1 MLKDTRLHEECHG
14 QKKSNL
20 WVLSFHPFIPMLPQS
35 GFGVFFA
42 RYTMYHRDTVSHKIK
57 TYTWNVATASTH
69 QTNSGYYRDQP
80 ISPSRPAL
88 ASHATGT
95 EHMTRHMIF
104 SIIISM
110 PCACFSHDAWASSSW
125 VASRLQSVTGE
136 TGRSCFQFHFP
147 KRSSSRFNY
156 RCARRKIES
165 PLVALGVLS
174 SSSSSSIGGHK
185 KIKQNNDSSSNTKPA
200 TKPDGSSK
208 GRRMKK
214 AEIDNL
220 VRGMVNNIQLYS
232 S

>member
-1 MLKDTRLHEECHG
+1 MKNVMVKRRVILGCFHFVRLF
-14 QKKSNL
+14 L
-20 WVLSFHPFIPMLPQS
+20 LLPQS
-35 GFGVFFA
+35 GFGVTSLQGPCIIGTFSFPQNQ
-42 RYTMYHRDTVSHKIK
+42 

-69 QTNSGYYRDQP
+69 QTNAGYYRDQP

-136 TGRSCFQFHFP
+136 TGRSCFQFHSP

-165 PLVALGVLS
+165 PLVALGV
-174 SSSSSSIGGHK
+174 SSSSSSIGGNK
-185 KIKQNNDSSSNTKPA
+185 KIKQNNDESSNTKPA